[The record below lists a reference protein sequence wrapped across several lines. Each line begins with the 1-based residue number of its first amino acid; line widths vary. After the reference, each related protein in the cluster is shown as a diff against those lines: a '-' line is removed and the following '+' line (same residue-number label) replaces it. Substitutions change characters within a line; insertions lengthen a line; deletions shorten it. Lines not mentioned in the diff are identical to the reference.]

1 MEEPTA
7 IDPCEVKLMDPERV
21 LAVQAAL
28 PTVDRIDELE
38 EIFDLLGDGN
48 RLRLLT
54 ALLEAGEL
62 CVCDLAAATTMSESA
77 VSHAL
82 RLLRLNRVVK
92 VRRSGRMGHYSLED
106 DHVRMLLDI
115 ALQHID
121 TSMVEG
127 HQHGLRNV
135 LQRALWI
142 ALGLNLSYMLAEIIG
157 GVGFQLTGAP
167 RRCRSHAVGCRRT
180 RDRPLRAAA
189 DAPSFVGPSHLRFPA
204 SRGARGPRQR
214 RHPAR
219 GGRLGGIRGD
229 QSIDGSRAVRDAASL
244 LAVATMGLFINLG
257 SAVILARAQ
266 GRSLNMRGALLHMS
280 SDAAGSLAVIV
291 AAVAALVWGAT
302 WVDPLASLAISLL
315 VLGVTWKLLRETV
328 HVLMEGAPRH
338 LNLETVE
345 AALSSQ
351 QGVLSVHH
359 LHLWNLASDAPT
371 LSAHVILGSGESLH
385 EAQLQGDQ
393 LKSMLHERFG
403 IEHVTLDLECHSCET
418 EPAEAI

>member
-1 MEEPTA
+1 M
-7 IDPCEVKLMDPERV
+7 
-21 LAVQAAL
+21 AL
-28 PTVDRIDELE
+28 S
-38 EIFDLLGDGN
+38 
-48 RLRLLT
+48 
-54 ALLEAGEL
+54 
-62 CVCDLAAATTMSESA
+62 SE
-77 VSHAL
+77 
-82 RLLRLNRVVK
+82 
-92 VRRSGRMGHYSLED
+92 
-106 DHVRMLLDI
+106 
-115 ALQHID
+115 Q
-121 TSMVEG
+121 
-127 HQHGLRNV
+127 
-135 LQRALWI
+135 
-142 ALGLNLSYMLAEIIG
+142 
-157 GVGFQLTGAP
+157 TG
-167 RRCRSHAVGCRRT
+167 S
-180 RDRPLRAAA
+180 
-189 DAPSFVGPSHLRFPA
+189 S
-204 SRGARGPRQR
+204 
-214 RHPAR
+214 R
-219 GGRLGGIRGD
+219 GGREPLRSKLTHYRGD
-229 QSIDGSRAVRDAASL
+229 QSIDGSRAVRDAAGL

>member
-157 GVGFQLTGAP
+157 GVAFNSLALLADAAHMLSDVGGLGIALYAQRLMLRPSSARHTYGFQRAEVLGALAN
-167 RRCRSHAVGCRRT
+167 AVT
-180 RDRPLRAAA
+180 
-189 DAPSFVGPSHLRFPA
+189 
-204 SRGARGPRQR
+204 
-214 RHPAR
+214 
-219 GGRLGGIRGD
+219 
-229 QSIDGSRAVRDAASL
+229 L
-244 LAVATMGLFINLG
+244 LAVVGWVGYEATNRLTDPEQCAML
-257 SAVILARAQ
+257 LACLPSRRW
-266 GRSLNMRGALLHMS
+266 GCS
-280 SDAAGSLAVIV
+280 S
-291 AAVAALVWGAT
+291 
-302 WVDPLASLAISLL
+302 IS
-315 VLGVTWKLLRETV
+315 VV
-328 HVLMEGAPRH
+328 P
-338 LNLETVE
+338 
-345 AALSSQ
+345 
-351 QGVLSVHH
+351 
-359 LHLWNLASDAPT
+359 
-371 LSAHVILGSGESLH
+371 
-385 EAQLQGDQ
+385 
-393 LKSMLHERFG
+393 
-403 IEHVTLDLECHSCET
+403 
-418 EPAEAI
+418 